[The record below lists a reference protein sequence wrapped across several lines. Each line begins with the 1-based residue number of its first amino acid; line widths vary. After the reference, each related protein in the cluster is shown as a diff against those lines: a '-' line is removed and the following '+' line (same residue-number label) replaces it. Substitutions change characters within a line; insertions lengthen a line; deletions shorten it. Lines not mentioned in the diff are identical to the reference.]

1 MLFKLSVKNMKKSF
15 KDYAI
20 YFLTLVLGVAI
31 FYMFNSLD
39 SQQAMLEVSASTREL
54 IRLMISMLGYV
65 SVFVAVILGLLIVYA
80 NNFLI
85 NRRKK
90 EFGIYMTLGMGKRQI
105 SKIILIETIL
115 IGVLS
120 LITGIIIG
128 VFASQFMSILVGK
141 LFEADMTKFQF
152 VFSKDA
158 CIKTCLYFAIMY
170 IAVMIFNT
178 ITISRYKLINLLTA
192 IKKNETVKIK
202 NPVLSILVFLAGAGI
217 LGYSYWKVTGGVESL
232 STADKILPI
241 IVMGIVGTIAIFW
254 SLSGFVLKV
263 VQTRKNIYLKGT
275 NMFVL
280 RQLNNKIN
288 TTVISMSVI
297 CLMLFMTI
305 SILSSSLS
313 LRNTMQKDLKEMTPV
328 DVNLY
333 KTANLPESYLKYGTY
348 GSEITPTQEAREDSK
363 YPVSYTLKNAG
374 YDMNKLKDIVEMP
387 IYATDEWTWKD
398 SLGNQFENVKA
409 QYSMLQYDTPETLI
423 KVSDYNKFARMYG
436 LEEHSL
442 NEDEF
447 VVLADYD
454 NMIQVRNQALK
465 SGISIMLNG
474 KEYHSKYNECK
485 EGYIM
490 MSTSHMNTGIIIVPD
505 SCELKEEWKEQYI
518 LSANYNAE
526 TEEEKRE
533 LDKELVDKESGL
545 ATEIEKK
552 GIPINGM
559 TKITI
564 VEASL
569 GVSTIVIFIAIYLGI
584 VFLIASAAILALKQ
598 LTESSDN
605 KQRYLILRKIGGVST
620 IVIFIAIYL
629 GIVFLIASAAILAL
643 KQLTESSDNKQR
655 YLILRKIGCDE
666 KTINKALFRQI
677 AIFFMLPLVLAIIHS
692 IFGIQFVMTMMS
704 GLATTKEL
712 LPSVI
717 ATVVCNILYVAIGT
731 CNNTF
736 NIWNTICYDYDVR
749 VSNYKRIITICN
761 SYSSDN
767 WSSLWTIFLSNIFRK

>member
-387 IYATDEWTWKD
+387 IYATNEWTWKD

-605 KQRYLILRKIGGVST
+605 KQRYLILRKIG
-620 IVIFIAIYL
+620 
-629 GIVFLIASAAILAL
+629 
-643 KQLTESSDNKQR
+643 
-655 YLILRKIGCDE
+655 CDE

-717 ATVVCNILYVAIGT
+717 ATVVIIGVVYGLYFLATYLG
-731 CNNTF
+731 
-736 NIWNTICYDYDVR
+736 
-749 VSNYKRIITICN
+749 SKSIIK
-761 SYSSDN
+761 DEE
-767 WSSLWTIFLSNIFRK
+767 